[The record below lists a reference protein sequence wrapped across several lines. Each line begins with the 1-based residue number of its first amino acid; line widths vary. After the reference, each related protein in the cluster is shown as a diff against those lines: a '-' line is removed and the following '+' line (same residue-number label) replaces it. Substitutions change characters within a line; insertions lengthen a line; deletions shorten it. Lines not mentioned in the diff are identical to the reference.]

1 MCIASSNGMQQ
12 YISLILESHSSSRI
26 LEFEQ
31 GDTSPWFDRR

>member
-12 YISLILESHSSSRI
+12 YIYSILETHSSCRI

-31 GDTSPWFDRR
+31 GDLSPGLK